1 MRKTTRSLSI
11 VIPAIAIAGMTS
23 VSMAQ
28 SNDSD
33 PFNDSGPFSGDRG
46 FVYTES
52 NASANSVLVFNRAA
66 NGTLSLAATVL
77 TGGAGGGVV
86 SVGSQGALALSQ
98 DRRWLFVANEGTLP
112 KEGAGSIS
120 VMERTP
126 AGLKVVGRVS
136 SGGTLPVSITV
147 SRNLVY
153 VLNDGIHGSS
163 SSPASIT
170 GFSFNDFSGAL
181 RPIPNSTR
189 SLSAASPTPPL
200 IGPIAAEIH
209 FDNTGLLLYVT
220 EVGTSLI
227 DTYSINF
234 DGTPSEDRI
243 QKSFGNAPFAFAFDP
258 RDNLLVTEV
267 REASG
272 NPTGQ
277 GAVTS
282 YRLDGDGILNR
293 QDGDGIL
300 NTISGSVPDSQTAPC
315 WIAITPDGRF
325 AYAVNTGSAVISGYQ
340 VRGNGELSLLGNGV
354 TAQTPPG
361 PLDNAFTLNGRYLYD
376 VTSGGS
382 IIGYRVQA
390 DGSLI
395 PLDLNATIPAG
406 SRGLVAE

>member
-33 PFNDSGPFSGDRG
+33 PFNDFDPFNDSGPFSGDRG

-52 NASANSVLVFNRAA
+52 NLLNNSVLVFNRAA
-66 NGTLSLAATVL
+66 NGTLSLAATVP

-86 SVGSQGALALSQ
+86 SVGSQGALALSR
-98 DRRWLFVANEGTLP
+98 DRRWLFVANEGD
-112 KEGAGSIS
+112 GSIS

-126 AGLKVVGRVS
+126 AGLKRVGRVS

-163 SSPASIT
+163 PASIT
-170 GFSFNDFSGAL
+170 GFSFDDNSGVL

-189 SLSAASPTPPL
+189 SLSAPSPTPPA

-209 FDNTGLLLYVT
+209 FDNTGLLLYVA

-227 DTYSINF
+227 DTYSINR

-243 QKSFGNAPFAFAFDP
+243 QNSFGNAPFAFAFDP
-258 RDNLLVTEV
+258 RDNLLVTEIH
-267 REASG
+267 ESSG
-272 NPTGQ
+272 TVGQ

-282 YRLDGDGILNR
+282 YQLNRGGILNR
-293 QDGDGIL
+293 
-300 NTISGSVPDSQTAPC
+300 ISGSVPDSQTAPC
-315 WIAITPDGRF
+315 WIEITPDGRF
-325 AYAVNTGSAVISGYQ
+325 AYAVNTGNAVISGYQ
-340 VRGNGELSLLGNGV
+340 LGYNGELSLLGNGV
-354 TAQTPPG
+354 TAQTPRG
-361 PLDNAFTLNGRYLYD
+361 PLDNALTRNGRYMYD
-376 VTSGGS
+376 VTGGGL
-382 IIGYRVQA
+382 ILGYQVEA
-390 DGSLI
+390 DGSLT
-395 PLDLNATIPAG
+395 PLNLTVTVPSG

>member
-1 MRKTTRSLSI
+1 MRKTIRSLWI

-52 NASANSVLVFNRAA
+52 NLPNNSVLVFNRAA

-86 SVGSQGALALSQ
+86 SVGSQGALALSR
-98 DRRWLFVANEGTLP
+98 DRRWLFVANEGD
-112 KEGAGSIS
+112 GSIS

-126 AGLKVVGRVS
+126 AGLKAVGRVS

-163 SSPASIT
+163 PASIT
-170 GFSFNDFSGAL
+170 GFYFDDFSGAL

-189 SLSAASPTPPL
+189 SLSAPSPTPPA

-209 FDNTGLLLYVT
+209 FDNTGLLLYVA

-243 QKSFGNAPFAFAFDP
+243 QNSFGNAPFAFAFDP

-282 YRLDGDGILNR
+282 YRLDGDGVLNR
-293 QDGDGIL
+293 LDDDGIL

-340 VRGNGELSLLGNGV
+340 VRSNGELSLLGNGV
-354 TAQTPPG
+354 TAQTASA
-361 PLDNAFTLNGRYLYD
+361 PLDNAFTRNGRFMYD
-376 VTSGGS
+376 VTGGGLISG
-382 IIGYRVQA
+382 YQVEA
-390 DGSLI
+390 DGSLT
-395 PLDLNATIPAG
+395 PLYLPPVTVPPG

>member
-1 MRKTTRSLSI
+1 MRKTTRSLWI

-28 SNDSD
+28 SNNSD
-33 PFNDSGPFSGDRG
+33 PFNNSGPFSGDRG
-46 FVYTES
+46 FVYTET
-52 NASANSVLVFNRAA
+52 NLLKNSVLVFNRAA
-66 NGTLSLAATVL
+66 NGRLSLAATVP

-86 SVGSQGALALSQ
+86 SVGSQGALALSR
-98 DRRWLFVANEGTLP
+98 DRRWLFVANEGD
-112 KEGAGSIS
+112 GSIS

-126 AGLKVVGRVS
+126 AGLKAVGRVS

-153 VLNDGIHGSS
+153 VLNEGIHGSS
-163 SSPASIT
+163 PANII
-170 GFSFNDFSGAL
+170 GFYFDDFSGAL
-181 RPIPNSTR
+181 HPIPNSTR
-189 SLSAASPTPPL
+189 SLSAPSPTPPA

-209 FDNTGLLLYVT
+209 FDNTGLLLYVA

-243 QKSFGNAPFAFAFDP
+243 QNSFGNAPFAFAFDP

-272 NPTGQ
+272 TVGQ

-282 YRLDGDGILNR
+282 YQLKR
-293 QDGDGIL
+293 DGIL

-340 VRGNGELSLLGNGV
+340 VGYNGELSLLGNGV
-354 TAQTPPG
+354 TAQTASA
-361 PLDNAFTLNGRYLYD
+361 PLDNALTRNGRFMYD
-376 VTSGGS
+376 VTGGGLISG
-382 IIGYRVQA
+382 YQVEA
-390 DGSLI
+390 DGSLT
-395 PLDLNATIPAG
+395 PLNLPVTVPPG

>member
-1 MRKTTRSLSI
+1 MRKTIRSLWI

-23 VSMAQ
+23 ASVAQ

-33 PFNDSGPFSGDRG
+33 SFNDSGPFSGDRG

-52 NASANSVLVFNRAA
+52 NLPNNSVLVFNRAA

-86 SVGSQGALALSQ
+86 SVGSQGALALSR
-98 DRRWLFVANEGTLP
+98 DRRWLFVANEGD
-112 KEGAGSIS
+112 GSIS

-126 AGLKVVGRVS
+126 AGLKAVGRVS

-163 SSPASIT
+163 PASIT
-170 GFSFNDFSGAL
+170 GFYFDDFSGAL

-189 SLSAASPTPPL
+189 SLSAPSPTPPA

-209 FDNTGLLLYVT
+209 FDNTGLLLYVA

-243 QKSFGNAPFAFAFDP
+243 QNSFGNAPFAFAFDP

-282 YRLDGDGILNR
+282 YRLDGDGVLNR
-293 QDGDGIL
+293 LDDDGIL

-340 VRGNGELSLLGNGV
+340 VRSNGELSLLGNGV
-354 TAQTPPG
+354 TAQTASA
-361 PLDNAFTLNGRYLYD
+361 PLDNAFTRNGRFMYD
-376 VTSGGS
+376 VTGGGLISG
-382 IIGYRVQA
+382 YQVEA
-390 DGSLI
+390 DGSLT
-395 PLDLNATIPAG
+395 PLNLPVTVPPG

>member
-1 MRKTTRSLSI
+1 MRKTIRTLWI

-52 NASANSVLVFNRAA
+52 NLPNNSVLVFNRAA

-86 SVGSQGALALSQ
+86 SVGSQGALALSR
-98 DRRWLFVANEGTLP
+98 DRRWLFVANEGD
-112 KEGAGSIS
+112 GSIS

-126 AGLKVVGRVS
+126 AGLKAVGRVS

-163 SSPASIT
+163 PASIT
-170 GFSFNDFSGAL
+170 GFYFDDLSGAL

-189 SLSAASPTPPL
+189 SLSAPSPTPPA

-209 FDNTGLLLYVT
+209 FDNTGSLLYVA

-227 DTYSINF
+227 DTYSINR

-243 QKSFGNAPFAFAFDP
+243 QNSFGNAPFAFAFDP

-282 YRLDGDGILNR
+282 YRLEDDGILNR
-293 QDGDGIL
+293 LDDDGIL

-340 VRGNGELSLLGNGV
+340 VRSNGELSLLGNGV
-354 TAQTPPG
+354 TAQTANA
-361 PLDNAFTLNGRYLYD
+361 PLDNAFTRNGRFMYD
-376 VTSGGS
+376 VTGGGLISG
-382 IIGYRVQA
+382 YQVEA
-390 DGSLI
+390 DGSLT
-395 PLDLNATIPAG
+395 PLNLPVTVPAG

>member
-1 MRKTTRSLSI
+1 
-11 VIPAIAIAGMTS
+11 
-23 VSMAQ
+23 
-28 SNDSD
+28 
-33 PFNDSGPFSGDRG
+33 
-46 FVYTES
+46 VYTES
-52 NASANSVLVFNRAA
+52 NLLNNSVLVFNRAA

-86 SVGSQGALALSQ
+86 SVGSQGALALSR
-98 DRRWLFVANEGTLP
+98 DRRWLFVANEGD
-112 KEGAGSIS
+112 GSIS

-126 AGLKVVGRVS
+126 AGLKRVGRVS

-163 SSPASIT
+163 PASIT
-170 GFSFNDFSGAL
+170 GFSFDDFSGAL

-189 SLSAASPTPPL
+189 SLSAPSPTPPA

-209 FDNTGLLLYVT
+209 FDNTGLLLYVA

-227 DTYSINF
+227 DTYSINR

-243 QKSFGNAPFAFAFDP
+243 QNSFGNAPFAFAFDP

-272 NPTGQ
+272 NPTSQ

-293 QDGDGIL
+293 LDDDGIL

-340 VRGNGELSLLGNGV
+340 VRSNGELSLLGNGV
-354 TAQTPPG
+354 TAQTANA
-361 PLDNAFTLNGRYLYD
+361 PLDNAFTRNGRFMYD
-376 VTSGGS
+376 VTGSGLIS
-382 IIGYRVQA
+382 GYQVEA
-390 DGSLI
+390 DGSLT
-395 PLDLNATIPAG
+395 PLNLPVTVPPG

>member
-28 SNDSD
+28 SNDSGPFND
-33 PFNDSGPFSGDRG
+33 SDSFNDSGPFSGDRG

-52 NASANSVLVFNRAA
+52 NLLNNSVLVFTRAA
-66 NGTLSLAATVL
+66 NGTLSLTATVP

-86 SVGSQGALALSQ
+86 SVGSQGALALSR
-98 DRRWLFVANEGTLP
+98 DRRWLFVANEGD
-112 KEGAGSIS
+112 GSIS
-120 VMERTP
+120 AMARTR
-126 AGLKVVGRVS
+126 AGLKAVGRVS

-163 SSPASIT
+163 PASIT
-170 GFSFNDFSGAL
+170 GFSFDDNSGVL
-181 RPIPNSTR
+181 KPIPNSTR
-189 SLSAASPTPPL
+189 SLSAASPTPPAL
-200 IGPIAAEIH
+200 GPIAAEIH
-209 FDNTGLLLYVT
+209 FDNTGLLLYVS

-227 DTYSINF
+227 DTYSINH
-234 DGTPSEDRI
+234 DGTPSEDRA
-243 QKSFGNAPFAFAFDP
+243 QKSFGNGPFAFTFDP

-267 REASG
+267 RESSSG
-272 NPTGQ
+272 GARQ

-293 QDGDGIL
+293 LDDEGIL

-325 AYAVNTGSAVISGYQ
+325 AYAVNTGSAVISGYE
-340 VRGNGELSLLGNGV
+340 VGYNGELSLLGDGV
-354 TAQTPPG
+354 TAQTASA
-361 PLDNAFTLNGRYLYD
+361 PLDNALTRNGRFMYD
-376 VTSGGS
+376 VTGGGS
-382 IIGYRVQA
+382 IFGYQVEA
-390 DGSLI
+390 DGSLT
-395 PLDLNATIPAG
+395 PLNLPVTVPPS